1 MPHLR
6 LEYSGNAELSKS
18 HFKKLFSRLHDVLV
32 YQAGAD
38 LVRCQSRA
46 IRCED
51 FYVGD
56 GAETRAFVY
65 LQALL
70 LEGRTPH
77 QLQETGRGLLKVLQE
92 EFKDLLTH
100 YNAQI
105 SVHINEIPSDRSH
118 KSNHYFKI
126 ES

>member
-6 LEYSGNAELSKS
+6 MEYSGNIRVTGDRLR
-18 HFKKLFSRLHDVLV
+18 KLFSRLHDVLV
-32 YQAGAD
+32 NQAGAD

-46 IRCED
+46 IRYED

-56 GAETRAFVY
+56 GAENRAFVY

-92 EFKDLLTH
+92 EFKDLIAN

-126 ES
+126 ET